1 MYYAMSS
8 QKIQMKR
15 KKMSKKNKF
24 TSNLISFFLAA
35 GLAILLRSVLL
46 EPFHIPS
53 GSMIP
58 SLLVGDYLFVSKYSY
73 GWSRF
78 SFPFGIAPIKGRIWE
93 KTPERGDI
101 VVFKL
106 PSDTS
111 VNYIKR
117 VIGLPGDKIQ
127 VIGGLLYINDKAV
140 RRTIKKKTQETV
152 GTQKI
157 SYTLYEEHLPGGKI
171 HPIQEISD
179 SELSDNTPAFI
190 VPKDHFFMMGD
201 NRDNS
206 RDSRFDEVG
215 FVPKENILG
224 KAQFIFYSNG
234 SPNSFL
240 AFWRWDQWF
249 SSIRFKRF
257 FTRVNK

>member
-1 MYYAMSS
+1 
-8 QKIQMKR
+8 
-15 KKMSKKNKF
+15 MSKKKGLF
-24 TSNLISFFLAA
+24 SNIVSLFLAVL
-35 GLAILLRSVLL
+35 LAISLRSVLF

-58 SLLVGDYLFVSKYSY
+58 SLLVGDYLFISKYSY

-78 SFPFGIAPIKGRIWE
+78 SFPFGLAPIQGRIWE
-93 KTPERGDI
+93 KTPERGDV

-106 PSDTS
+106 PSNTS
-111 VNYIKR
+111 INYIKR

-127 VIGGLLYINDKAV
+127 VIGGILYINDKAV
-140 RRTIKKKTQETV
+140 QRTVQGKTEETIA
-152 GTQKI
+152 GQKI
-157 SYTLYEEHLPGGKI
+157 FYTLYEERLPEGRV

-179 SELSDNTPAFI
+179 SELADNTPAFI

-224 KAQFIFYSNG
+224 KALFIFYSNG
-234 SPNSFL
+234 SPNSIL
-240 AFWRWDQWF
+240 AFWRWDQWL

-257 FTRVNK
+257 FKRINE